1 MSAAPV
7 PQSNGRRV
15 VVTGF
20 GAVTPLGNDVE
31 TFWRR
36 LVAGESGV
44 RRIEAFDPERVTSKV
59 AGEVR
64 DFDPSTVLDRK
75 EIRRNDRTTQ
85 LALVA
90 AREAM
95 DSAGLPAR
103 LEGTAA
109 EETGV
114 LIGSGL
120 GGSGTL
126 IDQMGIAATRG
137 PERLSP
143 FFIPMSIANMPAG
156 QVAMSFGPQGPNF
169 APVSACATGGHA
181 IGEATEMILRGD
193 AEMMLAGGTEAV
205 VYEAIVGAF
214 AAMRALSTR
223 NDDPAGASRP
233 FDRGRDGFVIAEG
246 SAILVLEELDHARRR
261 GMPILAEVIGYAA
274 SADAYHITLPSPG
287 GAGAARAG
295 RRALQKAGLAPQAV
309 DLVCAHATST
319 PEGDSTELQ
328 GIRALLGDAANDVA
342 ITATKGSIGHTL
354 GAAGAIAAVVA
365 IKAMHEGCV
374 PPTLNLVDPDPEVGE
389 LDCTPLAARPRSVD
403 VAIVNAFG
411 FGGQNASLILRRWK
425 A

>member
-1 MSAAPV
+1 VNVPAP
-7 PQSNGRRV
+7 GRRRV
-15 VVTGF
+15 VVTGM
-20 GAVTPLGNDVE
+20 GAVTPLGNDVA

-44 RRIEAFDPERVTSKV
+44 RTITAFDPERVTSKV
-59 AGEVR
+59 AGEVQ
-64 DFDPSTVLDRK
+64 DFDPSHVLDRK

-103 LEGTAA
+103 LEGVAA

-126 IDQMGIAATRG
+126 IDQISISATRG
-137 PERLSP
+137 PDRLSP

-233 FDRGRDGFVIAEG
+233 FDKGRDGFVIAEG
-246 SAILVLEELDHARRR
+246 SAILVLEELEHAQRR
-261 GMPILAEVIGYAA
+261 GVPILAEVLGYGA

-295 RRALQKAGLAPQAV
+295 RRAIAKSGLAPSDI
-309 DLVCAHATST
+309 DLVLAHATST
-319 PEGDSTELQ
+319 PEGDGTELQ
-328 GIRALLGDAANDVA
+328 GIRAVLGDAASGVS
-342 ITATKGSIGHTL
+342 ITATKSAIGHTL

-365 IKAMHEGCV
+365 VNAMRDGCV
-374 PPTLNLVDPDPEVGE
+374 PPTLNLVDPDDAVGD
-389 LDCTPLAARPRSVD
+389 LDVTPLVARPRTMN
-403 VAIVNAFG
+403 VALVNAFG
-411 FGGQNASLILRRWK
+411 FGGQNASFLLRRWD